1 MHKKTPSNKNK
12 IISDKSQ
19 IPIPSGDFVFTILDK
34 NSTNETSTQV
44 LHKQSIARVLECTV
58 HGVLHQKIQVK
69 NPWTTTTKSK
79 KAITKLVHQC
89 LS

>member
-69 NPWTTTTKSK
+69 THGRLPLKVK
-79 KAITKLVHQC
+79 KPLQN
-89 LS
+89 